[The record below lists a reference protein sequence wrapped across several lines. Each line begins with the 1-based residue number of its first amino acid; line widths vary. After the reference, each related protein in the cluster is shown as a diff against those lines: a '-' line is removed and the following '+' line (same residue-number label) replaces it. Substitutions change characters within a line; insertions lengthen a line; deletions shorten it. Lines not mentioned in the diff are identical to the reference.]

1 MIVHVSHRRTIPLLS
16 SLSFFFFFSFFS
28 SCFLLVFYLVRFCLF
43 RWFLVAIPRL
53 LLVDSSLISPWS
65 LVDLFVDLSL
75 RRSLVLFC
83 SNNWHRNAWHKTSKC
98 FVSISLSRSDE
109 QRIYRRPNDD
119 STRLRVFYRN
129 VVHSCVSSRNCFR
142 NLQLNDQCQN
152 NFSSV

>member
-16 SLSFFFFFSFFS
+16 SLSFFFFSFLS
-28 SCFLLVFYLVRFCLF
+28 FLLVFYLVRFCLF

-75 RRSLVLFC
+75 RRSLVLFR